1 MDVFDY
7 LNELYKKKNEEEYKS
22 LNTDKKLQRVSDRE
36 NIGSSNVGTTIETI
50 QNELEPDQST
60 DLGLNDI
67 SITKD
72 SLSLDQDKYNRVFEQ
87 DKDFF
92 NVLSRKDT
100 VSKAQLDIF
109 DQAIE
114 SNQYLNQ
121 KELQLKQQNDL
132 KQLQQMLINAKDPSD
147 KELIQSKIDTLTE
160 EIKDPSLT
168 NMTNLYG
175 DITDQVKN
183 ELDTQL
189 KQEQFKQQL
198 DQANLIQG
206 SSARY
211 KGYWT
216 ETAHAFGSGLT
227 SLISKIEALPLEW
240 LGDVGDKGVIGET
253 LAYLDD
259 RSRNAN
265 YYAGYNTKDLEIAS
279 KRILE
284 GWKGVTA
291 GNWGDFFHGGFQI
304 LKSAIVTPQV
314 LAQSLPEMAVI
325 IGSNIVTGG
334 TASGLALSTTL
345 LGSAYG
351 AENIR
356 IAQVNNRGKELSTDH
371 KTGIL
376 LGSYINSLIQNGAGE
391 IVFGHGINKLI
402 FKNKLTG
409 KEIATFDE
417 LKKLYPEQAGNSL
430 WYAVQQTMRSSLK
443 AGAVEVPA
451 EMLDPVINNVIT
463 KYDTAK
469 YKDKSIEDLIEEA
482 EDEAIIGG
490 TLGFFAGKV
499 TNLTVEGTPH
509 FIALVNNAM
518 ADRLYRTNDFSKRI
532 KTYMEENGLKSKEE
546 LIHHL
551 SKREIELNSID
562 QGINK
567 IKQSTSNPF
576 NLKPI
581 ENPNNAGEHL
591 YNEVVKKINNN
602 ILNNIT
608 KFASFL
614 NDNLSTDNI
623 LNNLNNDNI
632 DVIFNALATDKYA
645 QSLGYQDLQTLIIDT
660 KIENENKL
668 PSQIKA
674 EILQDVLTNNLKYTD
689 VITKLKELRD
699 YLETT
704 PKENKPA
711 VQKNI
716 DILNNILSNEF
727 NNIES
732 TFKNDTGINKL
743 KYTDYKK
750 SLLREEKDKQVE
762 AFNIQKSLIAQA
774 KQAFNSDRYT
784 TKFMDNVVKPM
795 KEEYDKLRTGDDTST
810 LIQTIKNIK
819 EKSKVEPNDITTLG
833 SILKHFSELRDI
845 YLDNYTD
852 DEKYKEKA
860 KNNINTV
867 KKDTLETV
875 GKILKSK
882 GIKPDNIEEKFF
894 EGELDKDTLDIV
906 SNLLNVLDE
915 DGKISDEDIDIL
927 GSSLGFDDISPED
940 LKMLINFIKL
950 LRNML
955 GGKDFNYQADYKKVD
970 RRQLFISAFEKGS
983 LQEKKTIA
991 IDDLNWIITKL
1002 KDSTNQSF
1010 INRKKD
1016 QVELYIKTFLNDNQ
1030 QKEYLTKLQ
1039 QVTNASEL
1047 KTIAKELLSL
1057 ISGSNK
1063 VNDTNSTSQK
1073 ENSSKAKS
1081 EPKKT
1086 TSSNNLNIPENTIIN
1101 SNKDNNSILH
1111 ITKLNKNEVTIKK
1124 SVDKSTKQSPEVT
1137 LPLKNGKYVSFFD
1150 SNNKPI
1156 EIPVSLIPSSK
1167 YNYKLY
1173 PAGETNKTIGG
1184 KQTREVT
1191 SLKLLN
1197 KFKGSDGRLYVLMA
1211 TYDTT
1216 GKPRQYTTYVQTN
1229 QTDSSGH
1236 VIWKQHSNSKD
1247 SNETYNIVNTEF
1259 NDLTENNISLA
1270 EDINKAIINYTKPNN
1285 TQTKKESTPSENN
1298 IEPEEK
1304 IEHIEINI
1312 NDLLNQITTEL
1323 DENGNMKSE
1332 LSVNKENTY
1341 EPIQEEINEIAEQ
1354 INQQEETKQQLKKD
1368 LEVLKKEVFT
1378 KNLSREKF
1386 KESIKVL
1393 KNEDKINAE
1402 ILKLKEML
1410 INNDIKLGRVKKS
1423 DTILNNAKI
1432 KLEKLQ
1438 KEKGC

>member
-1 MDVFDY
+1 MDAFDY
-7 LNELYKKKNEEEYKS
+7 LNELYKKKNEEEYKT

-36 NIGSSNVGTTIETI
+36 NVGSNNVGATIETI
-50 QNELEPDQST
+50 QNELKPDQST

-67 SITKD
+67 SISKD
-72 SLSLDQDKYNRVFEQ
+72 SLSLDQDKYDRVFEQ
-87 DKDFF
+87 DKDTF
-92 NVLSRKDT
+92 NVIGRKDR

-132 KQLQQMLINAKDPSD
+132 EQLQQRLINAKDPSD

-175 DITDQVKN
+175 DITNQAKE
-183 ELDTQL
+183 ELNIQF

-198 DQANLIQG
+198 NQANLIQG

-227 SLISKIEALPLEW
+227 SLVSKIEALPLEW
-240 LGDVGDKGVIGET
+240 LGDASDKGVIGET
-253 LAYLDD
+253 LTQLDD

-265 YYAGYNTKDLEIAS
+265 YYSGYNTKDLEIAS

-291 GNWGDFFHGGFQI
+291 GNWEDFFHGGFQI

-356 IAQVNNRGKELSTDH
+356 IAQENNRGKGLSQNH

-409 KEIATFDE
+409 KEIASFDE

-430 WYAVQQTMRSSLK
+430 GYAIQQSMRSSLK
-443 AGAVEVPA
+443 AGAAEVPA
-451 EMLDPVINNVIT
+451 EMFDPVINNVIT

-469 YKDKSIEDLIEEA
+469 YKDKSIEALIEEA
-482 EDEAIIGG
+482 ENEAIIGG
-490 TLGFFAGKV
+490 ALGFFAGKV

-532 KTYMEENGLKSKEE
+532 KTYMEENGIKDKEE

-551 SKREIELNSID
+551 NKREIELNSVD

-591 YNEVVKKINNN
+591 YNKVVKKNNNN
-602 ILNNIT
+602 ILDNIT

-645 QSLGYQDLQTLIIDT
+645 QSLGYKDLQTFIDT

-674 EILQDVLTNNLKYTD
+674 EVLQDILINKLRYTD

-704 PKENKPA
+704 PEENKPA
-711 VQKNI
+711 IQKNI
-716 DILNNILSNEF
+716 DILNSILSDEF

-743 KYTDYKK
+743 KYADYKK
-750 SLLREEKDKQVE
+750 SLLREEKDKQTE
-762 AFNIQKSLIAQA
+762 AFNTQKSLIAQA

-784 TKFMDNVVKPM
+784 TKFMDNIVKPM
-795 KEEYDKLRTGDDTST
+795 KE
-810 LIQTIKNIK
+810 
-819 EKSKVEPNDITTLG
+819 
-833 SILKHFSELRDI
+833 
-845 YLDNYTD
+845 
-852 DEKYKEKA
+852 
-860 KNNINTV
+860 
-867 KKDTLETV
+867 
-875 GKILKSK
+875 
-882 GIKPDNIEEKFF
+882 
-894 EGELDKDTLDIV
+894 
-906 SNLLNVLDE
+906 
-915 DGKISDEDIDIL
+915 
-927 GSSLGFDDISPED
+927 
-940 LKMLINFIKL
+940 
-950 LRNML
+950 
-955 GGKDFNYQADYKKVD
+955 
-970 RRQLFISAFEKGS
+970 
-983 LQEKKTIA
+983 
-991 IDDLNWIITKL
+991 
-1002 KDSTNQSF
+1002 
-1010 INRKKD
+1010 
-1016 QVELYIKTFLNDNQ
+1016 
-1030 QKEYLTKLQ
+1030 
-1039 QVTNASEL
+1039 
-1047 KTIAKELLSL
+1047 
-1057 ISGSNK
+1057 
-1063 VNDTNSTSQK
+1063 
-1073 ENSSKAKS
+1073 
-1081 EPKKT
+1081 
-1086 TSSNNLNIPENTIIN
+1086 
-1101 SNKDNNSILH
+1101 
-1111 ITKLNKNEVTIKK
+1111 
-1124 SVDKSTKQSPEVT
+1124 
-1137 LPLKNGKYVSFFD
+1137 
-1150 SNNKPI
+1150 
-1156 EIPVSLIPSSK
+1156 
-1167 YNYKLY
+1167 
-1173 PAGETNKTIGG
+1173 
-1184 KQTREVT
+1184 
-1191 SLKLLN
+1191 
-1197 KFKGSDGRLYVLMA
+1197 
-1211 TYDTT
+1211 
-1216 GKPRQYTTYVQTN
+1216 
-1229 QTDSSGH
+1229 
-1236 VIWKQHSNSKD
+1236 
-1247 SNETYNIVNTEF
+1247 
-1259 NDLTENNISLA
+1259 
-1270 EDINKAIINYTKPNN
+1270 
-1285 TQTKKESTPSENN
+1285 
-1298 IEPEEK
+1298 
-1304 IEHIEINI
+1304 
-1312 NDLLNQITTEL
+1312 
-1323 DENGNMKSE
+1323 
-1332 LSVNKENTY
+1332 
-1341 EPIQEEINEIAEQ
+1341 
-1354 INQQEETKQQLKKD
+1354 
-1368 LEVLKKEVFT
+1368 
-1378 KNLSREKF
+1378 
-1386 KESIKVL
+1386 
-1393 KNEDKINAE
+1393 
-1402 ILKLKEML
+1402 
-1410 INNDIKLGRVKKS
+1410 
-1423 DTILNNAKI
+1423 
-1432 KLEKLQ
+1432 
-1438 KEKGC
+1438 